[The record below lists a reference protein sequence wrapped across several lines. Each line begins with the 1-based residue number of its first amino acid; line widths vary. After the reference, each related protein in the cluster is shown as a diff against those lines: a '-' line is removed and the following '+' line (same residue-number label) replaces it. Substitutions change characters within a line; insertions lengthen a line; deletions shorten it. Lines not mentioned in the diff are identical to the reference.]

1 MNTKAVQWLYKE
13 LPELVSQGVLSS
25 ESSDNLHKHYGEVK
39 PADKRWFVIMLC
51 GVLGVLLIGLGIISI
66 IAHNWEQLSR
76 TIRGVISILPLILG
90 QVFALTVL
98 IKWPTSHALKEASGT
113 FLSLMVGASI
123 ALISQTYNIPGDTAD
138 FILTWML
145 LILPIVYLLQAA
157 IPAAFFTAGIAS
169 WAGQVMNSP
178 MQSIL
183 FWPLLALIVPYFIW
197 TLYQEKFAV
206 RSTILAFVMAI
217 SLCFGAA
224 FSLGK
229 TFSGSWIIIST
240 SLIGIFFYLGTV
252 DIKKISKYWQ
262 RPFEILGGVG
272 AFVMMLFLTYRTPWQ
287 SILSRY
293 YYNVTDIS
301 SWLAVPDHVLTFIL
315 IATALLC
322 FLRCVRGNDLMRT
335 MFCAL
340 PLIALI
346 GFVFHGV
353 SEFFA
358 MWLFNGYLLIVS
370 ISRIM
375 NGVKNDHLGVVN
387 SGMFMLAALV
397 VARFFDSQVDFIIKG
412 LVFILIGIGFL
423 VANVMILRRKGEKS

>member
-1 MNTKAVQWLYKE
+1 MNMKAVQWLYKE

-25 ESSDNLHKHYGEVK
+25 ESSENLHKHYGEVK
-39 PADKRWFVIMLC
+39 NTDKRWFVIMLC

-76 TIRGVISILPLILG
+76 TVRGVISILPLLLG
-90 QVFALTVL
+90 QMFALSVL
-98 IKWPTSHALKEASGT
+98 IKWPASHALKEASGT

-138 FILTWML
+138 FILIWML

-157 IPAAFFTAGIAS
+157 IPAAFFAVGIVS
-169 WAGQVMNSP
+169 WAGYVTNSP

-197 TLYQEKFAV
+197 SLYQEKFAV

-217 SLCFGAA
+217 SLYFGAA

-229 TFSGSWIIIST
+229 TFSGSWIIILS
-240 SLIGIFFYLGTV
+240 SLIGIFFYLGTA
-252 DIKKISKYWQ
+252 DIKKISKHWQ
-262 RPFEILGGVG
+262 RPFAVLGGVG
-272 AFVMMLFLTYRTPWQ
+272 AFVMMLFLTYRYPWD
-287 SILSRY
+287 SISSRY
-293 YYNVTDIS
+293 YYNVTDMS
-301 SWLAVPDHVLTFIL
+301 SWLAVPDHVVTFIL
-315 IATALLC
+315 IAAALLC

-346 GFVFHGV
+346 GFVFYGV

-358 MWLFNGYLLIVS
+358 IWLFNGYLLIVS
-370 ISRIM
+370 VIRIM

-387 SGMFMLAALV
+387 SGMFMLATLV
-397 VARFFDSQVDFIIKG
+397 VARFFDGEINFIIKG

-423 VANVMILRRKGEKS
+423 VTNVMILRRKGEKS